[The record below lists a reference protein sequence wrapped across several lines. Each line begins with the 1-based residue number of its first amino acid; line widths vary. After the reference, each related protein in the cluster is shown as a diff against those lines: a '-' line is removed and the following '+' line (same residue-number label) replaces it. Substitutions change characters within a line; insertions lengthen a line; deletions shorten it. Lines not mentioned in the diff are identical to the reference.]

1 MNLRKRKWLIIRTY
15 NHHKTTISSYL
26 KHASKEI
33 DSLVSQYKNII
44 VLKDFNFETIE
55 EPMSTFCHVHTLEH
69 LKKEPTCIK
78 DPEKPTGID
87 VILKDLCT

>member
-1 MNLRKRKWLIIRTY
+1 M
-15 NHHKTTISSYL
+15 
-26 KHASKEI
+26 
-33 DSLVSQYKNII
+33 SQYKNII